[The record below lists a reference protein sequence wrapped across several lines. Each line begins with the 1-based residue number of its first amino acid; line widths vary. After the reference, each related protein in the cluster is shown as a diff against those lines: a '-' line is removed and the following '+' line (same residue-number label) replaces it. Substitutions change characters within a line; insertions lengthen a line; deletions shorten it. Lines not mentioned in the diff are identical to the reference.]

1 MKPLNLDNS
10 PCSPTSS
17 NCVIWQGPDLA
28 CIKLCAGD
36 TVSDVIAKLATELCT
51 ILDQLNIENYD
62 LSCFNSS
69 ACPPGDFQELIQF
82 LINHICELE
91 GVTPIDKSVPTCP
104 DCVVSV
110 AACFIEGTTTTMQL
124 VDYVNMIANRICSI
138 LTAITDLQ
146 NQINELDIRV
156 TVLENAPPPIFTLP
170 SILVDCTLQDTPYIG
185 FGGAATPINTVLE
198 ALINDNTYGYCAL
211 RTATGLPAEL
221 QAAVASQC
229 ITSATESLVYGTPMG
244 TAYLGTWVGSPSTVA
259 DAITDLWISI
269 CDIRN
274 YLESF
279 TLNVADTS
287 TIDLN
292 YTSGILTAK
301 IIDTGWINL
310 NGFEYYDMTYTGSAS
325 FRPQCRRIGN
335 VVHFRGF
342 LVVPLAVSADI
353 KSPLPYGYR
362 SSPGYDSYFAVP
374 HPFTATTGAGS
385 CVLGL
390 GEFLT
395 FNEGSSVIPTGILSA
410 GETLDKSYGIGFRIA
425 VRPINVGIAPTSIST
440 MLTSLASVNI
450 NSNGTL
456 EWGPTSNSEESVV
469 VGNTIS
475 FNTSPVNY
483 IQSIVTAGDNVPKFS
498 STGST
503 YDGAVANPTPP
514 ATTEVLV
521 TELDYLPTLVYPFS
535 VNSTLAAQLGGLGV
549 RIDGLTSFI
558 NPCTESTIVGLPC

>member
-1 MKPLNLDNS
+1 MKPLNLDNR
-10 PCSPTSS
+10 PCSPISS
-17 NCVIWQGPDLA
+17 NCVIWQGPDIP
-28 CIKLCAGD
+28 CINLCAGD

-51 ILDQLNIENYD
+51 ILDQLNVTNYD

-69 ACPPGDFQELIQF
+69 ICPPVNFQELIQF

-91 GVTPIDKSVPTCP
+91 GVTPTDKSVPTCP

-110 AACFIEGTTTTMQL
+110 ASCFIEGTTTTMQL
-124 VDYVNMIANRICSI
+124 VDYVNMIANRVCSI

-156 TVLENAPPPIFTLP
+156 TVLENEPPPVFTLP
-170 SILVDCTLQDTPYIG
+170 TILVDCTLQTSPYIG
-185 FGGAATPINTVLE
+185 FGGSATPINTVLE
-198 ALINDNTYGYCAL
+198 ALINDDTFGYCAL

-229 ITSATESLVYGTPMG
+229 ITSGTTSLVYGTPMG

-269 CDIRN
+269 CDIRT

-279 TLNVADTS
+279 TINVADTS
-287 TIDLN
+287 TINLD
-292 YTSGILTAK
+292 YTAGLLTAK
-301 IIDTGWINL
+301 IIDTGWIPL
-310 NGFEYYDMTYTGSAS
+310 NGFGYYDLTYTGSAS
-325 FRPQCRRIGN
+325 FRPECRRIGN

-353 KSPLPYGYR
+353 KSPLPYGYQ
-362 SSPGYDSYFAVP
+362 SSGTDTYYAVP

-385 CVLGL
+385 CVIGL
-390 GEFLT
+390 GQFIT
-395 FNEGSSVIPTGILSA
+395 FNEGTSVIPTGILSP
-410 GETLDKSYGIGFRIA
+410 GETLDKAYGVGFKIA
-425 VRPINVGIAPTSIST
+425 VRPINVGPAST
-440 MLTSLASVNI
+440 MLTSIASINI

-456 EWGPTSNSEESVV
+456 EWGPTSNTEESVV
-469 VGNTIS
+469 PPGNILA
-475 FNTSPVNY
+475 FNTSPINY
-483 IQSIVTAGDNVPKFS
+483 IQSIVTLGEHVPKFS
-498 STGST
+498 ATAST
-503 YDGAVANPTPP
+503 YDSAAVGPPTPP
-514 ATTEVLV
+514 AIGVLATTEL
-521 TELDYLPTLVYPFS
+521 EYLDDLVYPFS
-535 VNSTLAAQLGGLGV
+535 ANSTLADQLGGLGV